1 MRETLAK
8 TSGEGY
14 ALACEA
20 LGAADLRAEAAKIK
34 VPTLVMCGENDI
46 PSFLESARW
55 LTANI
60 VGAKLVWLPRARH
73 ASVIECPQLA
83 VDLLREFLA

>member
-1 MRETLAK
+1 VRDTLAK

-20 LGAADLRAEAAKIK
+20 LGAADLRAEARKIK
-34 VPTLVMCGENDI
+34 APTLVMCGENDI

-55 LTANI
+55 LAANI
-60 VGAKLVWLPRARH
+60 AGARLAWLPRARH
-73 ASVIECPQLA
+73 ASVIECPELA
-83 VDLLREFLA
+83 VSLLREFLE